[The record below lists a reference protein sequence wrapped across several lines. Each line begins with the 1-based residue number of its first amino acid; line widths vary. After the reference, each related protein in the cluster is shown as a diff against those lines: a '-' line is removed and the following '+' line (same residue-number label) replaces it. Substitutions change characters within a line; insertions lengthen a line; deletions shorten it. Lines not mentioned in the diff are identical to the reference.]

1 MVKTKTKTKKVYDF
15 NMPRVKNQLVK
26 VLKKR
31 KNESTVADL
40 ISASGL
46 PKFQVEETIKVVMN
60 EYRGHLKVTESGE
73 LLYYFPQGMRNQ
85 VKGFF
90 PGFKRFLS
98 GFTKVM
104 ARILTFL
111 FKIWIMVML
120 VGYFILFLVILIAAV
135 LAAIGIAFGG
145 KGRSRGSK
153 GGVFYLV
160 IKLFQLF
167 ARIWFWGQILKGPRE
182 RRERGRP
189 LHKAVFAFVFGDPD
203 PNKEWETI
211 EKKHVIS
218 FIQSHKGVITLEE
231 LMTITGKNTE
241 GANQLINR
249 YLLEFEGEPQVTDDG
264 SILYF
269 FPELLR
275 TARSVTDRTI
285 VSLHNPARKQL
296 VPFNLNQKKKNR
308 WIGFFNGFNLAFGS
322 YFFYYALTSPD
333 LVLEFVRRSLVI
345 DFALVYR
352 FLNTFLQ
359 EVTANSHIII
369 LIGLG
374 FVPLVFSFFFY
385 FIPFMRNIRR
395 KQQNEEIKKENLRK
409 RIYSYMHSNPLGVDP
424 RAIQPAAESE
434 TPKKSDKLK
443 EKVIKQFVG
452 EKYGD
457 VETTGSGGY
466 IYVLKE
472 YQRQIEDV
480 ENYRNSVDL
489 GKYAV
494 GDTVF
499 DSGE

>member
-1 MVKTKTKTKKVYDF
+1 MRIHMVKTKTKKVYDF
-15 NMPRVKNQLVK
+15 NMPRVKSQLVR

-85 VKGFF
+85 VKGFM
-90 PGFKRFLS
+90 PGFKRFLR
-98 GFTKVM
+98 GFTKTM
-104 ARILTFL
+104 ARILAFL

-135 LAAIGIAFGG
+135 VATLAISFGG

-153 GGVFYLV
+153 GGLFYLV
-160 IKLFQLF
+160 IKLFELF
-167 ARIWFWGQILKGPRE
+167 ARIWFYGQILKGPGVKK
-182 RRERGRP
+182 RGRP
-189 LHKAVFAFVFGDPD
+189 LHKAVFAFVFGEPD
-203 PNKEWETI
+203 PNKEWETR
-211 EKKHVIS
+211 EKKHVLS

-231 LMTITGKNTE
+231 LMTISGKNTE
-241 GANQLINR
+241 DANQLINR

-275 TARSVTDRTI
+275 TAQSVTDRRI
-285 VSLHNPARKQL
+285 VSLQNPAKKEL
-296 VPFNLNQKKKNR
+296 VPFNFNEKKKNG
-308 WIGFFNGFNLAFGS
+308 WIGFFNGFNLAFGT
-322 YFFYYALTSPD
+322 YFFYYASTAQD
-333 LVLEFVRRSLVI
+333 LVYKSGEKFKFGFNFV
-345 DFALVYR
+345 YK
-352 FLNTFLQ
+352 FLNTFLS
-359 EVTANSHIII
+359 EITTNHDTII

-374 FVPLVFSFFFY
+374 LVPLVFSFFFY
-385 FIPFMRNIRR
+385 FVPFMRNIRR
-395 KQQNEEIKKENLRK
+395 KKQNEEIKKENLRK
-409 RIYSYMHSNPLGVDP
+409 KIYAYMHSNPMSVNPG
-424 RAIQPAAESE
+424 AIQPSGVNE
-434 TPKKSDKLK
+434 TPKKSGKFK

-457 VETTGSGGY
+457 VETTSSGGY

-480 ENYRNSVDL
+480 NNYRNNVDL
-489 GKYAV
+489 SKYAV
-494 GDTVF
+494 GETVF